1 MEKYIP
7 GIKTSSESHI
17 LSDDDEY
24 DDDAPD
30 PLRLPAL
37 YGSIVFDNR
46 PSNVSPNSI
55 FFYFFFVRFAQLS
68 FKRLK
73 RFIQ

>member
-1 MEKYIP
+1 MEKYIS

-30 PLRLPAL
+30 PLRLPTV
-37 YGSIVFDNR
+37 YGSVVFDNL
-46 PSNVSPNSI
+46 PSNVSPNSV
-55 FFYFFFVRFAQLS
+55 FFCFAQLS

-73 RFIQ
+73 RFTQ

>member
-1 MEKYIP
+1 M
-7 GIKTSSESHI
+7 KTSPESHT

-37 YGSIVFDNR
+37 YRSFSG
-46 PSNVSPNSI
+46 PSATP
-55 FFYFFFVRFAQLS
+55 VRLACARDPPPPPPLPRQTAFL
-68 FKRLK
+68 
-73 RFIQ
+73 